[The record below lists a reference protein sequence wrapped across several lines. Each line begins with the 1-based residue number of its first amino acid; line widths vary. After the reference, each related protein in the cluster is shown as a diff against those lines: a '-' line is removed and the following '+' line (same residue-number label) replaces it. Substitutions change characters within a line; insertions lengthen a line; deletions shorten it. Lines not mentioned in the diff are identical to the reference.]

1 MKKNQRR
8 KQNKAQ
14 QRRLERGKQ
23 VQKYLSDLR
32 NFSIVSVFIT
42 KNEAEN
48 LPRLMK
54 SLDGFTDRVVIVDT
68 GSTDNTVELAKQLGA
83 EVHTMP
89 WPDSFSDARNKAVE
103 LANAGKATWIAMFDA
118 DEVLDSGKEL
128 RWKLQR
134 VTPQIGVVSI
144 FHRTKF
150 GHKFPRNCIWR
161 PGKAKWMYRFHEHLI
176 PEERGIQVVIDHNVD
191 HPDDVGKNHDNEKI
205 LEMMRMDTV
214 EHPTAHTRK
223 YYYGR
228 QLFYR
233 KDSACLDILKSV
245 YDSSAWNAEAA
256 QAAVFAGNYFE
267 WQVQHIQESEDPNK
281 KNTMLEAQQIA
292 ANFYRMSI
300 AKYPKLRGSYI
311 GIIRTTNNDYE
322 RLVAAATAL
331 KIPESTFFDDP
342 PKFYSKEG
350 NDKLV
355 EVITKL
361 QHIVQQSQ
369 PTGEPSSVSYAEAV
383 S

>member
-1 MKKNQRR
+1 M
-8 KQNKAQ
+8 
-14 QRRLERGKQ
+14 
-23 VQKYLSDLR
+23 
-32 NFSIVSVFIT
+32 I
-42 KNEAEN
+42 
-48 LPRLMK
+48 
-54 SLDGFTDRVVIVDT
+54 
-68 GSTDNTVELAKQLGA
+68 
-83 EVHTMP
+83 
-89 WPDSFSDARNKAVE
+89 
-103 LANAGKATWIAMFDA
+103 
-118 DEVLDSGKEL
+118 
-128 RWKLQR
+128 
-134 VTPQIGVVSI
+134 
-144 FHRTKF
+144 
-150 GHKFPRNCIWR
+150 
-161 PGKAKWMYRFHEHLI
+161 
-176 PEERGIQVVIDHNVD
+176 
-191 HPDDVGKNHDNEKI
+191 
-205 LEMMRMDTV
+205 
-214 EHPTAHTRK
+214 
-223 YYYGR
+223 
-228 QLFYR
+228 YR
-233 KDSACLDILKSV
+233 KDAACLDVLKSV

>member
-1 MKKNQRR
+1 MKKNERR

-14 QRRLERGKQ
+14 KRRLERGKQ
-23 VQKYLSDLR
+23 VHKHLSDLR
-32 NFSIVSVFIT
+32 NFSVVSVFIT
-42 KNEAEN
+42 KNEADN

-54 SLDGFTDRVVIVDT
+54 SLEGFADRVVIVDT
-68 GSTDNTVELAKQLGA
+68 GSTDNTVEVAKQLGA
-83 EVHTMP
+83 EVHTMA
-89 WPDSFSDARNKAVE
+89 WPDSFSDARNRAVE

-118 DEVLDSGKEL
+118 DEVLEKGREL

-161 PGKAKWMYRFHEHLI
+161 PGKAKWMYRFHEHLL
-176 PEERGIQVVIDHNVD
+176 PEERGIQVVIQHFVD
-191 HPDDVGKNHDNEKI
+191 HPDDVGKNHDNDKI

-214 EHPTAHTRK
+214 EHPTAQTRK

-233 KDSACLDILKSV
+233 KDPACLDVLREV
-245 YDSSAWNAEAA
+245 YDKSEWKAEAA

-267 WQVQHIQESEDPNK
+267 WQSEQILKSDDPNK
-281 KNTMLEAQQIA
+281 ESMLLEAKQIA

-300 AKYPKLRGSYI
+300 AKYPRLRGSYV
-311 GIIRTTNNDYE
+311 GVIRTTENDYE

-342 PKFYSKEG
+342 PRFYSKEG
-350 NDKLV
+350 VDKFV
-355 EVITKL
+355 DVINRL
-361 QHIVQQSQ
+361 QHMVQQSQ
-369 PTGEPSSVSYAEAV
+369 PTGELQSASNAEAV